1 MGDRPHSESQ
11 NIPVLHEFLYR
22 DTYEAVTKQ
31 WVSTPH
37 RIVRRTKRYIYVE
50 QDPYSPQDLTGSF
63 LDDDRP
69 TYRLDRVALEQNGYA
84 FIPATASL
92 TNHEEPLFFIS
103 RRSAAY
109 VGLLPKCFEVLQ
121 LKWPCTVAEV
131 QEAYRRLV
139 KAVHPDGGG
148 SHDKFLELQAA
159 YEQAMR
165 VCR

>member
-1 MGDRPHSESQ
+1 MGNRRHKESQ
-11 NIPVLHEFLYR
+11 AIPVLHEFLYR
-22 DTYEAVTKQ
+22 DIYDAFTKQ
-31 WVSTPH
+31 WVSMPH
-37 RIVRRTKRYIYVE
+37 RIVRRTNRYIYVE
-50 QDPYSPQDLTGSF
+50 QDPYSPQDLTGSW
-63 LDDDRP
+63 LDGERS
-69 TYRLDRVALEQNGYA
+69 TYRLDREALEQNGYA

-92 TNHEEPLFFIS
+92 TDHEEPLFFIS
-103 RRSAAY
+103 KRGAEY
-109 VGLLPKCFEVLQ
+109 VGQLPKCFEVLQ

-165 VCR
+165 LCR